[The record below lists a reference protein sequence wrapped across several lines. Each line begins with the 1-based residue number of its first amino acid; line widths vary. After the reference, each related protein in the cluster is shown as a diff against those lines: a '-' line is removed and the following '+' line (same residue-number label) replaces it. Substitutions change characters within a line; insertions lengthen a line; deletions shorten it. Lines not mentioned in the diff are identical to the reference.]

1 MSSPL
6 LTCCAALSA
15 LLLLVCST
23 PTQANPR
30 QATSPRATQGLATP
44 GPATPAQARTADEV
58 VNRHIEAIG
67 GQAAIDAIQTMRYER
82 VYVHLEEE
90 RIYHRIAHK
99 KRPGMSRNCEVDT
112 GHCFVVDGTRSWT
125 KSVNPDDGSVEWSA
139 LEYLGSQSNNFEVR
153 FGPFINYREKG
164 IAVEFVAT
172 ETIDDVS
179 LHRLRMEMR
188 NGEVWDIYFDVE
200 TGLWSRF
207 RTPGGGMVT
216 IHDYRDIL
224 FPRLT
229 EVKGVR
235 ADGTPAHHLNTIIS
249 LELNVPI
256 DDSVFRPD
264 EPIQ

>member
-6 LTCCAALSA
+6 LVRCAALSV
-15 LLLLVCST
+15 LLLLISST
-23 PTQANPR
+23 PAL
-30 QATSPRATQGLATP
+30 ATQG
-44 GPATPAQARTADEV
+44 PASSALPTPARAQTAEEV
-58 VNRHIEAIG
+58 INRHIEAIG
-67 GQAAIDAIQTMRYER
+67 GKAAIDAIQTMRYER
-82 VYVHLEEE
+82 VYVHIEEE
-90 RIYHRIAHK
+90 RIYHRIVHK
-99 KRPGMSRNCEVDT
+99 KRPGMSRNCAVDT
-112 GHCFVVDGTRSWT
+112 GRCFVVDGARSWT
-125 KSVNPDDGSVEWSA
+125 KSVNPDDGSVEWSE

-164 IAVEFVAT
+164 ITVEFVTT
-172 ETIDDVS
+172 ETIDDVPM
-179 LHRLRMEMR
+179 HRLRMEMR
-188 NGEVWDIYFDVE
+188 NGEVWAIYFDVE

-207 RTPGGGMVT
+207 RTPNGGTVT
-216 IHDYRDIL
+216 IHDYRPVGDIL